1 MAGTLYIV
9 ATPIGNLADITLR
22 AIETLKNVDL
32 IAAEDTRVTRNLLS
46 HYNIET
52 PMTPYHEHSLS
63 RKLDEILQKLRA
75 GGDVAIVS
83 DAGTPG
89 ISDPGHELIVQAIE
103 NGVRVQSIPGP
114 SAVITALVVSG
125 LPSYRFAFDGFPPR
139 KPSDRRAFFCSLK
152 DEARTMVFYES
163 PVRLLSTLKD
173 MLATFGDRRICVLRE
188 ATKLF
193 EETFRGTVESAIR
206 RFTEVSA
213 KGEIT
218 IVLEGCAAESK
229 PPSEGDIDSTLTS
242 LLESGLSERDAAR
255 EAAALLSIPKKK
267 VYQRM
272 LELVKKRDG
281 G

>member
-22 AIETLKNVDL
+22 AIETLKAVDL

-46 HYNIET
+46 HYGIDT
-52 PMTPYHEHSLS
+52 PMTPYHEHSLD
-63 RKLDEILQKLRA
+63 RKLQEIVEKLKA

-89 ISDPGHELIVQAIE
+89 ISDPGHELIVKAIE
-103 NGVRVQSIPGP
+103 NGISVTAIPGP

-125 LPSYRFAFDGFPPR
+125 LPTYRFSFDGFPPR
-139 KPSDRRAFFCSLK
+139 KPSDRRAFFTSLQN
-152 DEARTMVFYES
+152 DTRTMVFYES

-173 MLATFGDRRICVLRE
+173 MLSTLGNRRICVLRE

-193 EETFRGTVESAIR
+193 EEIYRGTVESAIR
-206 RFTEVSA
+206 RFTEVHA

-218 IVLEGCAAESK
+218 IVLEGSLIAGEGPSAE
-229 PPSEGDIDSTLTS
+229 DLDSTLLS
-242 LLESGLSERDAAR
+242 LLNSGLSERDAVR
-255 EAAALLSIPKKK
+255 EASSILSVPKKEA
-267 VYQRM
+267 YRRM
-272 LELVKKRDG
+272 LELVKNGGDG
-281 G
+281 